1 MRGRCSLRSPFQW
14 RQYPFDV
21 LAVRLEEGRQLQVL
35 AKRFDGFINGE
46 AGNIRGD
53 LEQDPAGFTE
63 VDRTEVVAV
72 LLLGRMLAVGLHQL
86 TRHFGL
92 VGVIDGAEG
101 DVMYRAGAWRPG
113 RKPLAS

>member
-1 MRGRCSLRSPFQW
+1 MRGLCSLRSPFQR
-14 RQYPFDV
+14 RQYAFDV

-63 VDRTEVVAV
+63 VDRTE
-72 LLLGRMLAVGLHQL
+72 
-86 TRHFGL
+86 
-92 VGVIDGAEG
+92 
-101 DVMYRAGAWRPG
+101 
-113 RKPLAS
+113 